1 MELEIYKHYSLDITH
16 IDNEHFELLSLC
28 SRIDI
33 AIKIGDIANAILLF
47 EKESALFLEH
57 HESEKTLMTVTGF
70 PYIET
75 HLQEHLL
82 LIKKIKTLK
91 DSVLRANGIKSY
103 TSTLVELYR
112 YHIDNYDRQ
121 YGEWYHTWK
130 KNRIIE

>member
-1 MELEIYKHYSLDITH
+1 
-16 IDNEHFELLSLC
+16 
-28 SRIDI
+28 
-33 AIKIGDIANAILLF
+33 
-47 EKESALFLEH
+47 
-57 HESEKTLMTVTGF
+57 
-70 PYIET
+70 
-75 HLQEHLL
+75 LQEHLA
-82 LIKKIKTLK
+82 LIKKIKTLR